1 MGRIIGMIHTLCP
14 NVRVFNELISKTIP
28 DVEVVHIVDEGLSP
42 LSGKQH
48 HERIVRRLGILST
61 LAKESG
67 AEIIMLT
74 CTAFGRL
81 ADEVKE
87 IVGIPVFAV
96 LEIIADETA
105 DLTDSIG
112 ILGTHPGTLTS
123 ASEIIR
129 EEAALRGKQVTV
141 KTLLCE
147 GAFDAIKRE
156 DWNTHDSIVLKHLAR
171 LMEEVEVIVIPQPS
185 MERVLNQATEL
196 VQKKP
201 VLTSASLAVQSLKDK
216 LDISLLPWLS
226 SN

>member
-1 MGRIIGMIHTLCP
+1 MGRIVGMVHTLCP

-28 DVEVVHIVDEGLSP
+28 GVEVVHLVDEGLSS

-87 IVGIPVFAV
+87 MVNIPVFAV

-112 ILGTHPGTLTS
+112 ILGTHPGTLAS

-129 EEAALRGKQVTV
+129 EEAALRGNKITV

-156 DWNTHDSIVLKHLAR
+156 DWNTHDSIVLKHLAT
-171 LMEEVEVIVIPQPS
+171 LMEEVKVIVIPQPS
-185 MERVLNQATEL
+185 MERVLNQAPEL
-196 VQKKP
+196 AQRKP
-201 VLTSASLAVQSLKDK
+201 VMTSARLAVQRLKDE
-216 LDISLLPWLS
+216 LDISLQHWLS
-226 SN
+226 FN